1 VPDIFTP
8 LCTMLHAGQYKVANP
23 AFNGAKGLLARR
35 FFAVTLRALE
45 PLLLPGSPLL

>member
-1 VPDIFTP
+1 
-8 LCTMLHAGQYKVANP
+8 MLHAGQYKVANP

-45 PLLLPGSPLL
+45 PLLLLGSPLL

>member
-1 VPDIFTP
+1 VQDAERWPI
-8 LCTMLHAGQYKVANP
+8 KVANP

-45 PLLLPGSPLL
+45 PLLLLGSSLI